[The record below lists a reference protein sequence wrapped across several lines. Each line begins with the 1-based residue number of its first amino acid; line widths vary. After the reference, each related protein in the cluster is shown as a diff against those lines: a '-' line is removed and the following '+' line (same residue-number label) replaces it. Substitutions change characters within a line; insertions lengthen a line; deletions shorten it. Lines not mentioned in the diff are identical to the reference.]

1 MKLDT
6 RVFRSKLAWRF
17 FSLFVI
23 CALVPI
29 VTLALVTYAQV
40 GGQLKAQAYERLHA
54 AAKSFGLSVYEH
66 LALAESQMQ
75 LLRGVILQNAIVDP
89 AAADVLKNDRNQH
102 LFSGLGVYRR
112 DDFQIFWGPEIPGG
126 VLRAVLEQPW
136 GARQSMLLTF
146 GRRDRFQNVVL
157 VQSLAANSEPQ
168 TFLVACLNPDYLW
181 GLGSGTIL
189 PAQTH
194 WCVADD
200 QGRALFSSLRYS
212 QLPAIDPGDVAENGS
227 AQRTVLNI
235 GPTPYYAGSWLLFLK
250 PRYHLPSWTVAVLEP
265 ENYVLSPFHHFRFFF
280 PLFTL
285 MSAALVVLLSSLA
298 IRRSL
303 IPIDAL
309 MHAARK
315 VAHRQF
321 DHRVEVRSRDEFQD
335 LAEAFNRMA
344 DQLDKHIKA
353 LVARSDLDRA
363 ILSLLDT
370 EQIIDTILRHLQVYF
385 PCQTGAISVLDP
397 ETANQGR
404 TYYHSNVADAT
415 LRADPFLL
423 DPALQKQLSC
433 GAPWLRID
441 RPEGPWQF
449 LQEVRPPQAD
459 HFVVLPVVIN
469 GRLTALVSLVVGQQT
484 EYTPADL
491 EQAGQLVHHL
501 AVAISN
507 ADLIR
512 ELKALNM
519 GTLNALART
528 VDAKSPWTAGH
539 SERVMQVALRI
550 GDAMGLSA
558 EQLFDIRRA
567 ALLHDIGKIGVPA
580 RILDK
585 TDTLTSEEYQIIKTH
600 PSSGARILKPIA
612 AYQKLIPYVEQHHE
626 RYDAGVIPKGWPQNR
641 SSRPRASSPWRM
653 PLMP

>member
-1 MKLDT
+1 M
-6 RVFRSKLAWRF
+6 
-17 FSLFVI
+17 
-23 CALVPI
+23 
-29 VTLALVTYAQV
+29 
-40 GGQLKAQAYERLHA
+40 
-54 AAKSFGLSVYEH
+54 
-66 LALAESQMQ
+66 
-75 LLRGVILQNAIVDP
+75 
-89 AAADVLKNDRNQH
+89 
-102 LFSGLGVYRR
+102 
-112 DDFQIFWGPEIPGG
+112 
-126 VLRAVLEQPW
+126 
-136 GARQSMLLTF
+136 
-146 GRRDRFQNVVL
+146 
-157 VQSLAANSEPQ
+157 
-168 TFLVACLNPDYLW
+168 
-181 GLGSGTIL
+181 
-189 PAQTH
+189 
-194 WCVADD
+194 
-200 QGRALFSSLRYS
+200 
-212 QLPAIDPGDVAENGS
+212 
-227 AQRTVLNI
+227 
-235 GPTPYYAGSWLLFLK
+235 
-250 PRYHLPSWTVAVLEP
+250 
-265 ENYVLSPFHHFRFFF
+265 
-280 PLFTL
+280 L
-285 MSAALVVLLSSLA
+285 MSATLVVLLSSLA

-309 MHAARK
+309 MNAARK

-397 ETANQGR
+397 ESANQGR
-404 TYYHSNVADAT
+404 TYYHRSVADAT
-415 LRADPFLL
+415 LRADVFSL
-423 DPALQKQLSC
+423 DPGLVKQLSC
-433 GAPWLRID
+433 GSPWLRID

-469 GRLTALVSLVVGQQT
+469 GRLTALVSLVVDKQT

-567 ALLHDIGKIGVPA
+567 SLLHDIGKIGVPA

-585 TDTLTSEEYQIIKTH
+585 TDTLTPEEYQIIKTH
-600 PSSGARILKPIA
+600 PSSGARILKPIT
-612 AYQKLIPYVEQHHE
+612 AYQKLIPYIEQHHE
-626 RYDAGVIPKGWPQNR
+626 RYDGQGYPKGLAAEQIEPAARIIALADAFDAMISDRPYRKGLPPERVHQIIHREAGLQFDPLVVEAFERIFPRSASAAEGQNGCAAL
-641 SSRPRASSPWRM
+641 STVDAAGASNP
-653 PLMP
+653 